1 MTITSSRY
9 VEPVL
14 ASETSNGKKTPKPS
28 PRIWYAIE
36 PPFKGYQPSPSEG
49 YVHSGAETA
58 IVIDNG
64 ECLKHASVSRLRANF
79 PRGSS
84 LVRAGWSFDTM
95 PRMSFPADV
104 ARYRDRKYNRTV
116 SYVGYN
122 AYADATTRGQIRNAF
137 EPGTSVVGNWDVMEG
152 VLDNIFVNLGVEGEN
167 GGIGRP
173 VLMTEPIANL
183 GYSRKSMCQHLS
195 SLVQC
200 DPDSMQL

>member
-14 ASETSNGKKTPKPS
+14 TTEVTNGQKSSKPP
-28 PRIWYAIE
+28 PRTWYAIE
-36 PPFKGYQPSPSEG
+36 PPFKGYQPTPSEA
-49 YVHSGAETA
+49 YAQSVAETA

-64 ECLKHASVSRLRANF
+64 KHPKHTTVWGLCADF

-84 LVRAGWSFDTM
+84 LVRAGWSFDTI
-95 PRMSFPADV
+95 PRISFPADV

-137 EPGTSVVGNWDVMEG
+137 EPGTSIVGNWDVMEG

-173 VLMTEPIANL
+173 VLMTEPVANL
-183 GYSRKSMCQHLS
+183 GYSRKSTCQPLS
-195 SLVQC
+195 SLVQMNT
-200 DPDSMQL
+200 DFMQL